1 MPAERTFTA
10 RHVQLTRAAL
20 AAVAALMITFSPD
33 HSASVGLPV
42 FGGFV
47 IATALVLV
55 LAAIIAYPAG
65 HRWPAV
71 IIAGISFVLG
81 MTAGI
86 PAIRSDA
93 LFFGLV
99 IAWAAST
106 GLVELIHGIRS
117 KGTEGARDATLIGS
131 LGLLLALLLALVPAG
146 FVQESV
152 TPEGGTSTLTSIV
165 IGVGLFGAYAAII
178 AVFLGIAGLTPG
190 ARKAVQTDAE
200 KDAGTDR
207 LADHGG
213 YA

>member
-1 MPAERTFTA
+1 MPAAPRTFTA

-33 HSASVGLPV
+33 HSAAVGLSV
-42 FGGFV
+42 FGGFA
-47 IATALVLV
+47 IATALVLL
-55 LAAIIAYPAG
+55 LAAIIVYPKG
-65 HRWPAV
+65 HRWPAL
-71 IIAGISFVLG
+71 ILAAASFLLG
-81 MTAGI
+81 MGGGL
-86 PAIRSDA
+86 PALRSDG

-99 IAWAAST
+99 IAWAAVT
-106 GLVELIHGIRS
+106 GLVELIAGIRA
-117 KGTEGARDATLIGS
+117 KGADGARDAMLIGG

-165 IGVGLFGAYAAII
+165 IGVGLFGGYAAIV

-190 ARKAVQTDAE
+190 AKRIADAE
-200 KDAGTDR
+200 SGADPDR
-207 LADHGG
+207 LADRGG

>member
-33 HSASVGLPV
+33 HSASVGLPM

-55 LAAIIAYPAG
+55 LAAIIVYPAG

-81 MTAGI
+81 MVAGI
-86 PAIRSDA
+86 PSIRSDA

-106 GLVELIHGIRS
+106 GLVELVHGIRS

-146 FVQESV
+146 FVQNYT
-152 TPEGGTSTLTSIV
+152 TPQGEASLTGI
-165 IGVGLFGAYAAII
+165 ILGVGMFGAYAAII

-190 ARKAVQTDAE
+190 AKKAAQAAEE